1 MHWKALL
8 TAVIVVVVAGLL
20 MTTEIGKNYTE
31 VLRTKAG
38 DVVSL
43 ITKLWQPTGEGFI
56 FVLTTDM
63 ESFQGQ
69 KYSITNSSVSA
80 SGIYNYIKVG
90 NQVINLKEGKKAV
103 LFVDNLRGTFEITS
117 GGSVVVTGDTNYIE
131 IGEMTISGQTRIEAE
146 IVPDG
151 FSLTD
156 FAQDK
161 IILSSV
167 TGDIKRFYNGNTGQ
181 ESLDGNKIEI
191 NGFAGDL
198 VLSSEGDVKLS
209 GSTVSIVTNKF
220 TWV

>member
-8 TAVIVVVVAGLL
+8 TAIIIVAIAGLL
-20 MTTEIGKNYTE
+20 MTMEIGKNYAE
-31 VLRTKAG
+31 VLRSKVG
-38 DVVSL
+38 NIVSL
-43 ITKLWQPTGEGFI
+43 ITKLWTPTGEGFT
-56 FVLTTDM
+56 FVLTADM
-63 ESFQGQ
+63 DSFQGQ
-69 KYSITNSSVSA
+69 KYSITNSSISA

-90 NQVINLKEGKKAV
+90 NQVVSMKDGRKAV

-131 IGEMTISGQTRIEAE
+131 IGDMTISGQTRIEAE

-161 IILSSV
+161 ITLSSV

-181 ESLDGNKIEI
+181 ESLDRNRVEI

-198 VLSSEGDVKLS
+198 ILSAEGGMELS